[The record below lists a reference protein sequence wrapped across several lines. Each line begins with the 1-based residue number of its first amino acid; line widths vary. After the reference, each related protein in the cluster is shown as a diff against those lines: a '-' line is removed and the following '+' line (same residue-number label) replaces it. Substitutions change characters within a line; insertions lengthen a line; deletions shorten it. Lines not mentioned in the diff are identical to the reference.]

1 METDMAPNDY
11 LDYSGNLNNGDEYNS
26 TMRAT
31 DLSELS
37 AFGAVARHKSFT
49 RAAKEREVTASAIS
63 HAVSNL
69 ENRLGVRLLN
79 RTTRNVSLTDV
90 GEMLHASLAPAFDV
104 IAAALDGVN
113 QFRDTPF
120 GKVRLNVPNSIAPF
134 VLGDVLGPL
143 ISAHPNLKLEVIAT
157 DRLVDIVEEGFDAGI
172 RLGESLSEGMVA
184 IKIKPRLR
192 LVVVGSPEYFR
203 SRSVPKTP
211 RQLAEHVCIQNMYP
225 SGAKYP
231 WEFERKGEK
240 IAFDPTGP
248 IALDDHD
255 LMVQVALSGT
265 ALAYVWEKRVEREIL
280 DGKLISCLDEW
291 CGPEDWLYLYYPSRK
306 NMSAGLRAVVEALR
320 V

>member
-1 METDMAPNDY
+1 
-11 LDYSGNLNNGDEYNS
+11 
-26 TMRAT
+26 MRTT

-37 AFGAVARHKSFT
+37 AFDAVARLKGFT

-79 RTTRNVSLTDV
+79 RTTRNVSLTDA
-90 GEMLHASLAPAFDV
+90 GEMLHASLAPAFAV
-104 IAAALDGVN
+104 IASALEGVN

-157 DRLVDIVEEGFDAGI
+157 DRLVDIVEEGLDAGI

-225 SGAKYP
+225 TGAKYR

-240 IAFDPTGP
+240 IALNPTGP
-248 IALDDHD
+248 IALDDHE

-265 ALAYVWEKRVEREIL
+265 ALAYVWEKRARREIL

-291 CGPEDWLYLYYPSRK
+291 CAPEDWLYLYYPSRK